1 SLKRRERM
9 ERAELFRQVSKIL
22 AEKLNIPIE
31 DIDES
36 SNIIDDLGADSLDVV
51 DLVMILE
58 DEYGIR
64 IEDDELENISTVED
78 VINIIESKLK
88 VQGD

>member
-1 SLKRRERM
+1 LKRRERM

-88 VQGD
+88 NQGE

>member
-1 SLKRRERM
+1 M

-88 VQGD
+88 NQGE

>member
-1 SLKRRERM
+1 M